1 MRILIIN
8 AVYKIRSTGRTYY
21 ELSNYAREN
30 GYECLVVYGNQLGN
44 YDNTIFM
51 GNKIDHKLHALKSR
65 ITGKAGC
72 FSRFHTRKL
81 LKFIKQYNPDIV
93 HLGNLHGNFINVP
106 MLLNF
111 LGENNIAT
119 ALTLHDC
126 FFFTGYCTHYTL
138 NKCYKWKQGCEQC
151 AFVEKNT
158 SWFFDKS
165 KFLWEIKKQTFNG
178 IQNLGVIG
186 VSDWITNESKQS
198 PVFKKAKV
206 IKRIYNWVDLDVF
219 KPIQSDVREEL
230 KIKDKIVLGAMAS
243 KWDDTKGLD
252 KIIKLSRRIEEKY
265 VILLIGKVDKN
276 VELSNNI
283 IHIDFVENVTELAKL
298 YTQMDLFLQFSMQET
313 FGKVVA
319 ESLACGTPVLALNST
334 ASPELVED
342 GCGQVLGENDSI
354 EDIYNTIE
362 QITEKGKEFYCL
374 NCRKRAEEMFSK
386 DKNLQEYLETYRYL
400 IENKSVN

>member
-1 MRILIIN
+1 M
-8 AVYKIRSTGRTYY
+8 
-21 ELSNYAREN
+21 
-30 GYECLVVYGNQLGN
+30 
-44 YDNTIFM
+44 
-51 GNKIDHKLHALKSR
+51 
-65 ITGKAGC
+65 
-72 FSRFHTRKL
+72 
-81 LKFIKQYNPDIV
+81 
-93 HLGNLHGNFINVP
+93 
-106 MLLNF
+106 
-111 LGENNIAT
+111 
-119 ALTLHDC
+119 
-126 FFFTGYCTHYTL
+126 
-138 NKCYKWKQGCEQC
+138 
-151 AFVEKNT
+151 
-158 SWFFDKS
+158 
-165 KFLWEIKKQTFNG
+165 
-178 IQNLGVIG
+178 
-186 VSDWITNESKQS
+186 
-198 PVFKKAKV
+198 
-206 IKRIYNWVDLDVF
+206 F